1 MSKPPQR
8 SLLSA
13 ATVAVLGVGLAVPGI
28 ASAAWT
34 TPVELETGVGV
45 AGLTVDGAGDRLVN
59 TRVATSSGGTN
70 TRILGVRDDRKPEGI
85 RSIRGVMP
93 DPIAWS
99 KDDLL
104 YARMTSLGNVTR
116 TVPDGKGGTRR
127 VTLPNYRL
135 GVSVGEAVGVK
146 LGTQRTVTTA
156 VLDQPVRLSGTA
168 GGDVVMG
175 WSAVDSDGV
184 VRVTLAW
191 RSARAKGSTVT
202 LSQPRVISGSRSS
215 RLLALATGSGGRTV
229 AVYET
234 GATDKTRRL
243 YVRTIDVRKGEVGKP
258 QTLRRGGPG
267 FVSATA
273 TVGAKGR
280 AVVAWGEQDKASERT
295 KPYVVRAA
303 TRDRDGRFA
312 SPKRIDGG
320 GNLVRAPGGALVSAI
335 DAGGRITVAWNQTV
349 GSVADGTAHDI
360 PRVAEANATGG
371 LHQSRDIAA
380 AGRVHGV
387 AASGH
392 TIGLI
397 MVREQERPLGG
408 SNADRGTALQVA
420 IRPADGLMGN
430 PETVNQFTDAQLLDR
445 SNAYG
450 AAAIAGLPQGGF
462 TAAWTRAT
470 VERGKLQA
478 KTYFADGPDAV
489 KAAAE

>member
-1 MSKPPQR
+1 MPKSHQR

-13 ATVAVLGVGLAVPGI
+13 ATVAVLGVGLVAPGF

-34 TPVELETGVGV
+34 APVELETGVGV

-59 TRVATSSGGTN
+59 TRVATSSTTN
-70 TRILGVRDDRKPEGI
+70 TRILGVRNDGKPEGI

-104 YARMTSLGNVTR
+104 YARVTSLGNVSR
-116 TVPDGKGGTRR
+116 TVPDGKGGTKR

-146 LGTQRTVTTA
+146 LGTQRTFGTA

-168 GGDVVMG
+168 GGDAVMG
-175 WSAVDSDGV
+175 WSAIDSDGV

-191 RSARAKGSTVT
+191 RSARSKGSTVM
-202 LSQPRVISGSRSS
+202 LGEPKVISGSRSS
-215 RLLALATGSGGRTV
+215 RLLALSTGSGGRTV

-234 GATDKTRRL
+234 GATEKTRRL
-243 YVRTIDVRKGEVGKP
+243 YVRSIDVRKGTVGP
-258 QTLRRGGPG
+258 AQVLRRGGPG

-312 SPKRIDGG
+312 SPKRIDSG
-320 GNLVRAPGGALVSAI
+320 GNLVRPPGGALVSAI

-371 LHQSRDIAA
+371 LHKSRDIAA

-387 AASGH
+387 AASGN
-392 TIGLI
+392 TIGLV

-408 SNADRGTALQVA
+408 SNADRGTALQVG

-430 PETVNQFTDAQLLDR
+430 PETVNQFTDNQLLDR

-450 AAAIAGLPQGGF
+450 AAAIAGLPAGGF
-462 TAAWTRAT
+462 MTTWTRAT

-478 KTYFADGPDAV
+478 TTWFSDGPDAP
-489 KAAAE
+489 ATAE

>member
-1 MSKPPQR
+1 MPQLRKR
-8 SLLSA
+8 SLLPVV
-13 ATVAVLGVGLAVPGI
+13 TVAVLGGAALG
-28 ASAAWT
+28 ASAATAAWT
-34 TPVELETGVGV
+34 SPVELETGVGV
-45 AGLTVDGAGDRLVN
+45 TGLVVDPAGSRLV
-59 TRVATSSGGTN
+59 TSRSATSAGVVS
-70 TRILGVRDDRKPEGI
+70 TRILGVDANRTPEGI
-85 RSIRGVMP
+85 RTIRGVLP

-99 KDDLL
+99 RDDLL
-104 YARMTSLGNVTR
+104 YPRVTNLGNVSR
-116 TVPDGKGGTRR
+116 TVPDGRGGTRR

-146 LGTQRTVTTA
+146 LGTMRTVATA
-156 VLDQPVRLSGTA
+156 VLDQPVQLSGTA

-175 WSAVDSDGV
+175 WSAVGDDGV

-191 RSARAKGSTVT
+191 RSARASGSTVS
-202 LSQPRVISGSRSS
+202 LGQPRVISGSRSS
-215 RLLALATGSGGRTV
+215 RLLALATGAGGRTV

-234 GATDKTRRL
+234 GATDRTRRL
-243 YVRTIDVRKGEVGKP
+243 YSRTIDVRRGTVGAA

-267 FVSATA
+267 FISATA
-273 TVGAKGR
+273 TVGPKGR

-312 SPKRIDGG
+312 SPKRLDSGG
-320 GNLVRAPGGALVSAI
+320 SLVRAPGGALVSAI

-371 LHQSRDIAA
+371 LHKPRDIAA

-387 AASGH
+387 AASGR
-392 TIGLI
+392 TIGLV

-408 SNADRGTALQVA
+408 SNADRGTALQVGV
-420 IRPADGLMGN
+420 RPADGVMGD
-430 PETVNQFTDAQLLDR
+430 PVTVNQFSDEQLLAR

-450 AAAIAGLPQGGF
+450 AAAIAGLPSGGF
-462 TAAWTRAT
+462 SVAWTRAT
-470 VERGKLQA
+470 VERGKLQS
-478 KTYFADGPDAV
+478 TVWFSDGPDAT
-489 KAAAE
+489 

>member
-1 MSKPPQR
+1 MPHQR
-8 SLLSA
+8 PLLSA
-13 ATVAVLGVGLAVPGI
+13 ATVALLGLGLVTPG
-28 ASAAWT
+28 SAFAGWT
-34 TPVELETGVGV
+34 APVDLETGVGV
-45 AGLTVDGAGDRLVN
+45 AGLTVDPTGDRLVN
-59 TRVATSSGGTN
+59 ARVASSSGTMS
-70 TRILGVRDDRKPEGI
+70 TRILGIRGDRTPEGI

-93 DPIAWS
+93 DPIPWS

-104 YARMTSLGNVTR
+104 YARMTSLGNVSR
-116 TVPDGKGGTRR
+116 TVPDGKGGTRK

-146 LGTQRTVTTA
+146 LGTQRTVATA
-156 VLDQPVRLSGTA
+156 VLDQPVRLSGAA
-168 GGDVVMG
+168 GGDVVLG

-202 LSQPRVISGSRSS
+202 LGEPRVISGSRSS
-215 RLLALATGSGGRTV
+215 RLLALSTGAGGRTV

-234 GATDKTRRL
+234 GATEKTRRL
-243 YVRTIDVRKGEVGKP
+243 YVRTLDVRKGVVGKP

-312 SPKRIDGG
+312 SPKRIDSGG
-320 GNLVRAPGGALVSAI
+320 SLVRPPGGALVSAI

-360 PRVAEANATGG
+360 PRVAEADATGG
-371 LHQSRDIAA
+371 LHQARDIAA

-387 AASGH
+387 AASGK
-392 TIGLI
+392 TIGLV

-408 SNADRGTALQVA
+408 SNADRGTALQVGV
-420 IRPADGLMGN
+420 RPADGLMGN
-430 PETVNQFTDAQLLDR
+430 PETVNQFTDHQLLDR

-450 AAAIAGLPQGGF
+450 AAAIAGLPTGGF
-462 TAAWTRAT
+462 TTVWTRAT
-470 VERGKLQA
+470 VERGKLRS
-478 KTYFADGPDAV
+478 TTWFSDGPDAA
-489 KAAAE
+489 K

>member
-1 MSKPPQR
+1 M
-8 SLLSA
+8 LG
-13 ATVAVLGVGLAVPGI
+13 AVLVVPGT

-45 AGLTVDGAGDRLVN
+45 AGLTVDRAGDRLVN
-59 TRVATSSGGTN
+59 ARVAASSSGMS
-70 TRILGVRDDRKPEGI
+70 TRILGVRDDREPEGI

-99 KDDLL
+99 ADDLL
-104 YARMTSLGNVTR
+104 YARMTRLGNVTR

-127 VTLPNYRL
+127 VSLPNYRL

-146 LGTQRTVTTA
+146 LGRQRSVATA

-175 WSAVDSDGV
+175 WSAIDSAGV
-184 VRVTLAW
+184 VRVNVAW

-202 LSQPRVISGSRSS
+202 LSDPRMISGSRSS
-215 RLLALATGSGGRTV
+215 RLLALATGSGGRAV

-234 GATDKTRRL
+234 GATEKTRRL

-267 FVSATA
+267 FISATA

-280 AVVAWGEQDKASERT
+280 AVIAWGEQDKASERT
-295 KPYVVRAA
+295 KPYVVRAT

-320 GNLVRAPGGALVSAI
+320 GSLVRAPGGALASAI
-335 DAGGRITVAWNQTV
+335 DAGGRVTVAWNQTV

-371 LHQSRDIAA
+371 LHKARDIAA

-387 AASGH
+387 AASGDA
-392 TIGLI
+392 IGLV

-408 SNADRGTALQVA
+408 SNADRGTAMQVA
-420 IRPADGLMGN
+420 VRPADGQMGN
-430 PETVNQFTDAQLLDR
+430 PETVSQFTDNQLLDR

-450 AAAIAGLPQGGF
+450 SAAIAGLPAGGF
-462 TAAWTRAT
+462 MAVWTRAT
-470 VERGKLQA
+470 VERGKLRS
-478 KTYFADGPDAV
+478 TTWFADGP
-489 KAAAE
+489 

>member
-1 MSKPPQR
+1 MPKSHQR

-13 ATVAVLGVGLAVPGI
+13 ATVAVLGVGLAAPGL

-59 TRVATSSGGTN
+59 TRVATSSATN
-70 TRILGVRDDRKPEGI
+70 TRILGVRDDGKPEGI
-85 RSIRGVMP
+85 RSVRGVMP

-104 YARMTSLGNVTR
+104 YARVTSLGTVSR
-116 TVPDGKGGTRR
+116 TVPDGKGGTKK

-146 LGTQRTVTTA
+146 LGTQRTVGTA
-156 VLDQPVRLSGTA
+156 VLDQPARLSGTA
-168 GGDVVMG
+168 GGDAVMG
-175 WSAVDSDGV
+175 WSAIDSDGV

-191 RSARAKGSTVT
+191 RSARSKDSTVT
-202 LSQPRVISGSRSS
+202 LGEPRVISGSRSS
-215 RLLALATGSGGRTV
+215 RLLALSTGSGGRTV
-229 AVYET
+229 AVYES

-243 YVRTIDVRKGEVGKP
+243 YSRSIDVRKGTVGP
-258 QTLRRGGPG
+258 AQVLRRGGPG

-312 SPKRIDGG
+312 SPKRIDSG
-320 GNLVRAPGGALVSAI
+320 GNLVRPPGGALVSAI

-360 PRVAEANATGG
+360 PRVAEANAIGG
-371 LHQSRDIAA
+371 LHKPRDIAA

-387 AASGH
+387 AASGN
-392 TIGLI
+392 TIGLV

-408 SNADRGTALQVA
+408 SNADRGTALQVGV
-420 IRPADGLMGN
+420 RPADGLMGN
-430 PETVNQFTDAQLLDR
+430 PETVNQFTDNQLLDR

-450 AAAIAGLPQGGF
+450 AAAIAGLPAGGF
-462 TAAWTRAT
+462 MTVWTRAT

-478 KTYFADGPDAV
+478 TTSFSDGPDAT
-489 KAAAE
+489 K